1 MLDLMRR
8 QHSKLKWLLLVV
20 IVIFVWAYIPTFTDM
35 GTVTPTSD
43 VASVGS
49 ETVSAKEFQVAYRN
63 NIQRMGSQISPEML
77 RAFGFDKQVLDYLI
91 SQKVI
96 AVEAKRFGLEV
107 SDTEI
112 QDKVLAYPTF
122 VDSGGFIGHARYQAL
137 LEQNNMTVPEFES
150 SIRSQLLS
158 EKLMSLLTAGLSVSD
173 MEAEAEYRKKNEKAK
188 IDYFVIDP
196 VKLESK
202 VTVTDQDQKDYY
214 EKNKSRY
221 QMPEAR
227 KAKYIFVD
235 SVKYHKQATATDKEL
250 EDYFNLHQEDYRL
263 KESVAAQHILFK
275 TEGKTPEEV
284 EAIRTKALSVLERAK
299 KGTEDFGALAKAF
312 SEDSSAAQGGNLGE
326 FSRNGQMVPEFEKA
340 AFSLGVGAVSD
351 LVQTQFGF
359 HIIKVNKKQ
368 EAQLRSFAEMKEAIR
383 SIVLGTKGAA
393 KAAEV
398 SQKIAAELKT
408 NKNLDAVAQ
417 KYESEVRETPLITA
431 AQNVPGLSN
440 SAEIVKQ
447 VFSLAKNEI
456 GTAIQNDEGYAIPS
470 VVDVQPAH
478 DASFDEAKPRV
489 LADVKL
495 EKANQLA
502 TGKSNEIVEG
512 VKAGKDL
519 STLAKTA
526 GVEIKTSEPIAR
538 GGSIPEFGAI
548 ADRDKEIF
556 SLPLGKPGT
565 PSTVA
570 SRTLVFAVKERKD
583 LDPEDV
589 KKGLDQA
596 RAALLG
602 SKREMYFTN
611 WIQDAQKKMQDGK
624 SIKVN
629 QTALTQLVD
638 TAR

>member
-1 MLDLMRR
+1 MRR
-8 QHSKLKWLLLVV
+8 QHSKLKWLLLVIV
-20 IVIFVWAYIPTFTDM
+20 VIFVWTYIPSFTGM
-35 GTVTPTSD
+35 GSGVTASD

-49 ETVSAKEFQVAYRN
+49 ESVSAKEFQVAYRN
-63 NIQRMGSQISPEML
+63 NIQRMGSQVSPEML

-96 AVEAKRFGLEV
+96 AAEAKRLGLQV
-107 SDTEI
+107 SDREV
-112 QDKVLAYPTF
+112 QDKVLAYPVF
-122 VDSGGFIGHARYQAL
+122 VDSGGFIGRARYQAL
-137 LEQNNMTVPEFES
+137 LEQNNMTVPEFED

-158 EKLMSLLTAGLSVSD
+158 EKLMSFLTAGITISD
-173 MEAEAEYRKKNEKAK
+173 TEAEDEYHKKNEKAK

-214 EKNKSRY
+214 EKNKARY

-235 SVKYHKQATATDKEL
+235 SVKYHKLATATDKEL
-250 EDYFNLHQEDYRL
+250 EEYFNQHQEDFRL
-263 KESVAAQHILFK
+263 KETVGAQHILFK
-275 TEGKTPEEV
+275 TEGKKPEEV

-299 KGTEDFGALAKAF
+299 KGEDFAALAKMY

-326 FSRNGQMVPEFEKA
+326 FPRGQMVPEFEKA
-340 AFSLGVGAVSD
+340 AFSLGVGAISD
-351 LVQTQFGF
+351 LVQTQYGF

-368 EAQLRSFAEMKEAIR
+368 EARLRPFTEMKEAIR

-393 KAAEV
+393 QAADV

-417 KYESEVRETPLITA
+417 KYEAEVRETPAISA
-431 AQNVPGLSN
+431 GQNIPQLSN
-440 SAEIVKQ
+440 SAEMIKQ
-447 VFSLAKNEI
+447 IFSLAKNEI
-456 GTAIQNDEGYAIPS
+456 GTAVQNDEGYAIPS
-470 VVDVQPAH
+470 VVDIQPAH

-495 EKANQLA
+495 EKATHLA
-502 TGKSNEIVEG
+502 TEKSKEVDEG

-519 STLAKTA
+519 ATLARTA
-526 GVEIKTSEPIAR
+526 GMEVKTSEQISR

-570 SRTLVFAVKERKD
+570 SKTLVFAVKERKA
-583 LDPEDV
+583 LDPEEV
-589 KKGLDQA
+589 KKGLDTA
-596 RAALLG
+596 RAALLTT
-602 SKREMYFTN
+602 KREMYFSN
-611 WIQDAQKKMQDGK
+611 WVQDAQKKMQDGK

-629 QTALTQLVD
+629 QAALTQIVD
-638 TAR
+638 GTQ

>member
-8 QHSKLKWLLLVV
+8 QHSKLKWLLLVI

-35 GTVTPTSD
+35 GSGVTASD

-49 ETVSAKEFQVAYRN
+49 EAVSAKEFQVAYRN
-63 NIQRMGSQISPEML
+63 NIQRMGSQVSPEML

-96 AVEAKRFGLEV
+96 AVEAKRLGLLV
-107 SDTEI
+107 SDREV

-122 VDSGGFIGHARYQAL
+122 VDSGGFIGRARYQAL
-137 LEQNNMTVPEFES
+137 LEQNNMTVPEFEE

-158 EKLMSLLTAGLSVSD
+158 EKLMSFLTAGVTVSD
-173 MEAEAEYRKKNEKAK
+173 KDAEAEYRKKNEKAK
-188 IDYFVIDP
+188 VDYFVIDP

-214 EKNKSRY
+214 EKNKARY

-227 KAKYIFVD
+227 KVKYIFVD
-235 SVKYHKQATATDKEL
+235 SVKYHKLATTTDKEL
-250 EDYFNLHQEDYRL
+250 EDYFNQHQEDYRL
-263 KESVAAQHILFK
+263 KETVGAQHILFK
-275 TEGKTPEEV
+275 TEGKKPEEV

-299 KGTEDFGALAKAF
+299 KGEDFAALAKMY
-312 SEDSSAAQGGNLGE
+312 SEDSTAAQGGNLGE
-326 FSRNGQMVPEFEKA
+326 FPRGQMVPEFEKA
-340 AFSLGVGAVSD
+340 AFSLGVGAISD
-351 LVQTQFGF
+351 LVQTQYGF

-368 EAQLRSFAEMKEAIR
+368 EARLRPFTEMKEAIR
-383 SIVLGTKGAA
+383 SIVLGTKGATQ
-393 KAAEV
+393 AADV
-398 SQKIAAELKT
+398 SQKIAADLKT

-417 KYESEVRETPLITA
+417 KNEAEVRETPAISA
-431 AQNVPGLSN
+431 GQNIPGLSN
-440 SAEIVKQ
+440 SAEMIKQ
-447 VFSLAKNEI
+447 IFSLAKNEI
-456 GTAIQNDEGYAIPS
+456 GMAVQNDEGYAIPS
-470 VVDVQPAH
+470 VVDILPAH

-502 TGKSNEIVEG
+502 TEKSKEVDEA

-519 STLAKTA
+519 ATLAKTA
-526 GVEIKTSEPIAR
+526 GMEIKTSEPIAR

-570 SRTLVFAVKERKD
+570 SKTLVFAVKERKD
-583 LDPEDV
+583 LDPEEV
-589 KKGLDQA
+589 KKGLDSA
-596 RAALLG
+596 RAALLET
-602 SKREMYFTN
+602 KRDMYFSN

-629 QTALTQLVD
+629 QAALTQIVD
-638 TAR
+638 AAR

>member
-8 QHSKLKWLLLVV
+8 QHSKLKWLLLVIV
-20 IVIFVWAYIPTFTDM
+20 VIFVWTYIPSFTGM
-35 GTVTPTSD
+35 GSGVASSD

-49 ETVSAKEFQVAYRN
+49 EAVSAKEFQVAYRN
-63 NIQRMGSQISPEML
+63 NIQRMGSQVSPEML

-96 AVEAKRFGLEV
+96 AVEAKRLGLQV
-107 SDTEI
+107 SDREV
-112 QDKVLAYPTF
+112 QDKVLAYPVF
-122 VDSGGFIGHARYQAL
+122 VDSGGFIGRARYQAL
-137 LEQNNMTVPEFES
+137 LEQNNMTIPEFED

-158 EKLMSLLTAGLSVSD
+158 EKLMGFLTAGITITNQ
-173 MEAEAEYRKKNEKAK
+173 EAETEYRKKNEKARV
-188 IDYFVIDP
+188 DYFVIDP

-214 EKNKSRY
+214 EKNKARY

-227 KAKYIFVD
+227 KVKYIFVD
-235 SVKYHKQATATDKEL
+235 SVKYHKLATATDKEL
-250 EDYFNLHQEDYRL
+250 QDYFDQHQEDYRL
-263 KESVAAQHILFK
+263 KETVGAQHILFK
-275 TEGKTPEEV
+275 TEGKKPEEV

-299 KGTEDFGALAKAF
+299 KGEDFAALAKMY

-326 FSRNGQMVPEFEKA
+326 FPRGQMVPEFEKA
-340 AFSLGVGAVSD
+340 AFSLGVGAISD
-351 LVQTQFGF
+351 LVQTQYGF

-368 EAQLRSFAEMKEAIR
+368 EARLRPFSEMKEAIR

-393 KAAEV
+393 QASDVA
-398 SQKIAAELKT
+398 QKIAAELKT

-417 KYESEVRETPLITA
+417 KYDAEVRETPAISA
-431 AQNVPGLSN
+431 GEKIPQLSN
-440 SAEIVKQ
+440 SAEMIKQ
-447 VFSLAKNEI
+447 IFSLAKNEI
-456 GTAIQNDEGYAIPS
+456 GTAIQNDEGYAIPT
-470 VVDVQPAH
+470 VVDIQAAH

-502 TGKSNEIVEG
+502 TEKTKEMDEG

-519 STLAKTA
+519 ATLARTA
-526 GVEIKTSEPIAR
+526 GMETKTSEPIAR

-565 PSTVA
+565 PSTIA
-570 SRTLVFAVKERKD
+570 SKTLVFAVKERKP
-583 LDPEDV
+583 LDPEEV
-589 KKGLDQA
+589 KKGLDTV
-596 RAALLG
+596 RASLLE
-602 SKREMYFTN
+602 SKREMYFST
-611 WIQDAQKKMQDGK
+611 WVQDAQKKLQDGK

-629 QTALTQLVD
+629 QAALTEIVD
-638 TAR
+638 AAR

>member
-1 MLDLMRR
+1 
-8 QHSKLKWLLLVV
+8 
-20 IVIFVWAYIPTFTDM
+20 
-35 GTVTPTSD
+35 
-43 VASVGS
+43 
-49 ETVSAKEFQVAYRN
+49 
-63 NIQRMGSQISPEML
+63 ML
-77 RAFGFDKQVLDYLI
+77 RAFVFDKQVLYYLI

-96 AVEAKRFGLEV
+96 AVEAKRLGLQV
-107 SDTEI
+107 SDKEV
-112 QDKVLAYPTF
+112 QDKVLAYPVF
-122 VDSGGFIGHARYQAL
+122 VDSSGFIGRARYQAL
-137 LEQNNMTVPEFES
+137 LEQNNMTVPEFED

-158 EKLMSLLTAGLSVSD
+158 EKLMSFLTAGITISD
-173 MEAEAEYRKKNEKAK
+173 KEAEDEYRKKNEKAK

-202 VTVTDQDQKDYY
+202 VMVTDQDQKDYY
-214 EKNKSRY
+214 EKNKARY

-235 SVKYHKQATATDKEL
+235 AVKYHKLATATDKEL
-250 EDYFNLHQEDYRL
+250 EEYFNQHQEDFRL
-263 KESVAAQHILFK
+263 KETVGAQHILFK
-275 TEGKTPEEV
+275 TEGKKPEEV

-299 KGTEDFGALAKAF
+299 KGEDFAALAKMF

-326 FSRNGQMVPEFEKA
+326 FPRGQMVPEFEKA
-340 AFSLGVGAVSD
+340 AFSLGVGAISD
-351 LVQTQFGF
+351 LVQTQYGF

-368 EAQLRSFAEMKEAIR
+368 EARLRPFTEMKEAIR

-393 KAAEV
+393 QAADV

-417 KYESEVRETPLITA
+417 KYEAEVRETPAISA
-431 AQNVPGLSN
+431 GQNIPQLSN
-440 SAEIVKQ
+440 SAEMIKQ
-447 VFSLAKNEI
+447 IFSLAKNEI
-456 GTAIQNDEGYAIPS
+456 GMAVQNDEGYAIPS
-470 VVDVQPAH
+470 VVDIQPAH

-495 EKANQLA
+495 EKATQLA
-502 TGKSNEIVEG
+502 TEKSKEVDEA
-512 VKAGKDL
+512 VKTGKDL
-519 STLAKTA
+519 ATLARTA
-526 GVEIKTSEPIAR
+526 GMEVKTSEPISR

-570 SRTLVFAVKERKD
+570 SKTLVFAVKERKD
-583 LDPEDV
+583 LDPEEV
-589 KKGLDQA
+589 KKGLDSA

-602 SKREMYFTN
+602 AKREMYFSN
-611 WIQDAQKKMQDGK
+611 WVQDAQKKMQDGK

-629 QTALTQLVD
+629 QDAITQIVD
-638 TAR
+638 AAR

>member
-8 QHSKLKWLLLVV
+8 QHSKLKWLLLVIV
-20 IVIFVWAYIPTFTDM
+20 VIFVWTYIPSFTGM
-35 GTVTPTSD
+35 GSGVASSD

-49 ETVSAKEFQVAYRN
+49 EAVSAKEFQVAYRN
-63 NIQRMGSQISPEML
+63 NIQRMGSQVSPEML

-96 AVEAKRFGLEV
+96 AVEAKRLGLQV
-107 SDTEI
+107 SDREV
-112 QDKVLAYPTF
+112 QDKVLAYPVF
-122 VDSGGFIGHARYQAL
+122 VDSGGFIGRARYQAL
-137 LEQNNMTVPEFES
+137 LEQNNMTIPEFED

-158 EKLMSLLTAGLSVSD
+158 EKLMSFLTAGITITNQ
-173 MEAEAEYRKKNEKAK
+173 EAETEYRKKNEKARV
-188 IDYFVIDP
+188 DYFVIDP

-214 EKNKSRY
+214 EKNKARY

-227 KAKYIFVD
+227 KVKYIFVD
-235 SVKYHKQATATDKEL
+235 AVKYHKLATATDKEL
-250 EDYFNLHQEDYRL
+250 QDYFDQHQEDYRL
-263 KESVAAQHILFK
+263 KETVGAQHILFK
-275 TEGKTPEEV
+275 TEGKKPEEV

-299 KGTEDFGALAKAF
+299 KGEDFAALAKMY

-326 FSRNGQMVPEFEKA
+326 FPRGQMVPEFEKA
-340 AFSLGVGAVSD
+340 AFSLGVGAISD
-351 LVQTQFGF
+351 LVQTQYGF

-368 EAQLRSFAEMKEAIR
+368 EARLRPFSEMKEAIR

-393 KAAEV
+393 QASDVA
-398 SQKIAAELKT
+398 QKIAAELKT

-417 KYESEVRETPLITA
+417 KYDAEVRETPAISA
-431 AQNVPGLSN
+431 GEKIPQLSN
-440 SAEIVKQ
+440 SAEMIKQ
-447 VFSLAKNEI
+447 IFSLAKNEI
-456 GTAIQNDEGYAIPS
+456 GTAVQNDEGYAIPT
-470 VVDVQPAH
+470 VVDIQAAH

-502 TGKSNEIVEG
+502 TEKTKEMDEG

-519 STLAKTA
+519 ATLARTA
-526 GVEIKTSEPIAR
+526 GMETKTSEPIAR

-565 PSTVA
+565 PSTIA
-570 SRTLVFAVKERKD
+570 SKTLVFAVKERKP
-583 LDPEDV
+583 LDPEEV
-589 KKGLDQA
+589 KKGLDTV
-596 RAALLG
+596 RASLLE
-602 SKREMYFTN
+602 SKREMYFST
-611 WIQDAQKKMQDGK
+611 WVQDAQKKLQDGK

-629 QTALTQLVD
+629 QAALTEIVD
-638 TAR
+638 AAR

>member
-8 QHSKLKWLLLVV
+8 QHSKLKWLLLVIV
-20 IVIFVWAYIPTFTDM
+20 VIFVWTYIPSFTGM
-35 GTVTPTSD
+35 GSGVASSD

-49 ETVSAKEFQVAYRN
+49 EAVSAKEFQVAYRN
-63 NIQRMGSQISPEML
+63 NIQRMGSQVSPEML

-96 AVEAKRFGLEV
+96 AVEAKRLGLQV
-107 SDTEI
+107 SDREV
-112 QDKVLAYPTF
+112 QDKVLAYPVF
-122 VDSGGFIGHARYQAL
+122 VDSGGFIGRARYQAL
-137 LEQNNMTVPEFES
+137 LEQNNMTIPEFED

-158 EKLMSLLTAGLSVSD
+158 EKLMSFLTAGITITNQ
-173 MEAEAEYRKKNEKAK
+173 EAETEYRKKNEKARV
-188 IDYFVIDP
+188 DYFVIDP

-214 EKNKSRY
+214 EKNKARY

-227 KAKYIFVD
+227 KVKYIFVD
-235 SVKYHKQATATDKEL
+235 AVKYHKLATATDKEL
-250 EDYFNLHQEDYRL
+250 QDYFDQHQEDYRL
-263 KESVAAQHILFK
+263 KETVGAQHILFK
-275 TEGKTPEEV
+275 TEGKKPEEV

-299 KGTEDFGALAKAF
+299 KGEDFAALAKMY

-326 FSRNGQMVPEFEKA
+326 FPRGQMVPEFEKA
-340 AFSLGVGAVSD
+340 AFSLGVGAISD
-351 LVQTQFGF
+351 LVQTQYGF

-368 EAQLRSFAEMKEAIR
+368 EARLRPFSEMKEAIR

-393 KAAEV
+393 QASDVA
-398 SQKIAAELKT
+398 QKIAAELKT

-417 KYESEVRETPLITA
+417 KYDAEVRETPAISA
-431 AQNVPGLSN
+431 GEKIPQLSN
-440 SAEIVKQ
+440 SAEMIKQ
-447 VFSLAKNEI
+447 IFSLAKNEI
-456 GTAIQNDEGYAIPS
+456 GTAVQNDEGYAIPT
-470 VVDVQPAH
+470 VVDIQAGH

-502 TGKSNEIVEG
+502 TEKTKEMDEG

-519 STLAKTA
+519 ATLARTA
-526 GVEIKTSEPIAR
+526 GMETKTSEPIAR

-565 PSTVA
+565 PSTIA
-570 SRTLVFAVKERKD
+570 SKTLVFAVKERKP
-583 LDPEDV
+583 LDPEEV
-589 KKGLDQA
+589 KKGLDTV
-596 RAALLG
+596 RASLLE
-602 SKREMYFTN
+602 SKREMYFST
-611 WIQDAQKKMQDGK
+611 WVQDAQKKLQDGK

-629 QTALTQLVD
+629 QAALTEIVD
-638 TAR
+638 AAR

>member
-1 MLDLMRR
+1 
-8 QHSKLKWLLLVV
+8 
-20 IVIFVWAYIPTFTDM
+20 M
-35 GTVTPTSD
+35 GSGLAASD
-43 VASVGS
+43 VANVGS
-49 ETVSAKEFQVAYRN
+49 EAVSAKEFEVAYRN
-63 NIQRMGSQISPEML
+63 NIQRMGSQVSPEML

-96 AVEAKRFGLEV
+96 AVEAKRLGLQV
-107 SDTEI
+107 SDREV
-112 QDKVLAYPTF
+112 QDKVLAYPVF
-122 VDSGGFIGHARYQAL
+122 VDSGGFIGRAKYQAL
-137 LEQNNMTVPEFES
+137 LEQNNMTIPEFED

-158 EKLMSLLTAGLSVSD
+158 EKLMSFVTAGISITTQ
-173 MEAEAEYRKKNEKAK
+173 EAEAEYRKKNEKAK

-196 VKLESK
+196 AKLVSK
-202 VTVTDQDQKDYY
+202 MTVTDQDQKDYY
-214 EKNKSRY
+214 EKNKARY

-227 KAKYIFVD
+227 KVKYIFVD
-235 SVKYHKQATATDKEL
+235 SVKYHKLATTTDKEL
-250 EDYFNLHQEDYRL
+250 EEYFSQHQEDYRL
-263 KESVAAQHILFK
+263 KETVGAQHILFK
-275 TEGKTPEEV
+275 TEGKKPEEV

-299 KGTEDFGALAKAF
+299 KGEDFAALAKMY

-326 FSRNGQMVPEFEKA
+326 FPRGQMVPEFEKA
-340 AFSLGVGAVSD
+340 AFSLGVGAISD
-351 LVQTQFGF
+351 LVQTQYGF

-368 EAQLRSFAEMKEAIR
+368 EARLRPFTEMKEAIR

-393 KAAEV
+393 QAADV
-398 SQKIAAELKT
+398 SQKIANELKT

-417 KYESEVRETPLITA
+417 KYEAEVRETPAVID
-431 AQNVPGLSN
+431 
-440 SAEIVKQ
+440 
-447 VFSLAKNEI
+447 
-456 GTAIQNDEGYAIPS
+456 IQA
-470 VVDVQPAH
+470 AH

-502 TGKSNEIVEG
+502 SEKAKGVEDG

-519 STLAKTA
+519 ATLAITA
-526 GVEIKTSEPIAR
+526 GMETKTSEPIAR

-570 SRTLVFAVKERKD
+570 SKTLVFAVKERKD
-583 LDPEDV
+583 LDPEEV
-589 KKGLDQA
+589 KKGLDTV
-596 RAALLG
+596 RASLLEA
-602 SKREMYFTN
+602 KREMYFST

-624 SIKVN
+624 SIKIN
-629 QTALTQLVD
+629 QAALTQIVD